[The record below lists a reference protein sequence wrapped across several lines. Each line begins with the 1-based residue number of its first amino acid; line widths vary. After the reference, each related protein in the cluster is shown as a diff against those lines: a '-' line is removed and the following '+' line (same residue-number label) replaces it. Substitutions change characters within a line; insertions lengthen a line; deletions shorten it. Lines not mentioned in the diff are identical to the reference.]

1 MRSAKLRLRK
11 ELGCFIMLTEIQC
24 EKFIEN
30 GKKRSPIKFHRG
42 LNVVLGNSSGS
53 NAIGKSTFLL
63 IIDFVFGGDDY
74 VKMAK
79 DTMSHIGHHNINFV
93 FDFDGRSMFFSRSTN
108 TPQTVYRCDSQY
120 RPIQQISVKE
130 FCQVLFDEYWMNLQ
144 FLSFSDV
151 VERFFRIYGRSNHNE
166 RRPLFAPGRESEE
179 SAVESLMKLFGE
191 YEAIAQLKTTEE
203 LYDIKLFGRRKK
215 LPFVIDLSRLE
226 QNNKAIDAMRKRLQA
241 LNKANEEA
249 DLRALGIDSETAEM
263 LARVQ
268 KELKMLNRRKG
279 RLLSQLSAVE
289 SNTPDSEAKP
299 VKNFDALLQF
309 FPNADVKAFEEIEHF
324 HNKIAEIM
332 TVEIQEEI
340 DKLKPLIQGLDAEI
354 ASHEKK
360 IEESGIVRSMSQ
372 SILTQYAKITREIE
386 RLENENEELHRQQ
399 ELQAQWEKAERL
411 IASLQKKQEEAL
423 TKVERT
429 INDKMAEINGIATDY
444 KKTSPILR
452 LTPQKT
458 FEFETPEDISEGTS
472 FKSLVVYDLSI
483 LSLTPLPALIHDSSI
498 VKRIEDLDFERI
510 LGLYQGS
517 GKQVFIA
524 FDKADSCT
532 PEAYKILKENAVLRL
547 SEGGNELFGTSWS
560 RRNPNE

>member
-1 MRSAKLRLRK
+1 
-11 ELGCFIMLTEIQC
+11 MLIEIQC
-24 EKFIEN
+24 DKFIEN
-30 GKKRSPIKFHRG
+30 GIVRNPIKFHGG
-42 LNVVLGNSSGS
+42 LNAVLGNSGGS

-74 VKMAK
+74 VKIAK
-79 DTMSHIGHHNINFV
+79 DTMSRIGHHTINFA
-93 FDFDGRSMFFSRSTN
+93 FDFDGRHMYFARSTN
-108 TPQTVYRCDSQY
+108 TPQTVCRCDSQY
-120 RPIQQISVKE
+120 RPIHQISVKE
-130 FCQVLFDEYWMNLQ
+130 FCHVLFDEYRINLE
-144 FLSFSDV
+144 FLTFGDV
-151 VERFFRIYGRSNHNE
+151 VERFFRIYGRNNHNE

-179 SAVESLMKLFGE
+179 SAVECLMKLFSK
-191 YEAIAQLKTTEE
+191 YEAIEQLKTTEE
-203 LYDIKLFGRRKK
+203 LYDIKAFGRRRK

-226 QNNKAIDAMRKRLQA
+226 QNNKAIDAMRKRLQS

-263 LARVQ
+263 LAKVQ

-289 SNTPDSEAKP
+289 SNTPDSDTKP
-299 VKNFDALLQF
+299 AKNFDALIRF

-324 HNKIAEIM
+324 HSKIAEIL
-332 TVEIQEEI
+332 TVEIQEEM
-340 DKLKPLIQGLDAEI
+340 DKLKPLIEGLDAEI
-354 ASHEKK
+354 ATHEKK
-360 IEESGIVRSMSQ
+360 IVDSGIARSMSQ

-386 RLENENEELHRQQ
+386 RLEDENEDLRRQQ
-399 ELQAQWEKAERL
+399 ELQAQWEKAEHL
-411 IASLQKKQEEAL
+411 IASLQKKQEKAL
-423 TKVERT
+423 NNVEGT
-429 INDKMAEINGIATDY
+429 INNKMAEINGVATDH

-458 FEFETPEDISEGTS
+458 FEFETPEDTSEGTS

-510 LGLYQGS
+510 LRLYQES

-532 PEAYKILKENAVLRL
+532 PKARKTLTENAVLHL
-547 SEGGNELFGTSWS
+547 SEGGNELFGISWS
-560 RRNPNE
+560 RINPNE

>member
-1 MRSAKLRLRK
+1 
-11 ELGCFIMLTEIQC
+11 MLAEIQC
-24 EKFIEN
+24 DKFIEN
-30 GKKRSPIKFHRG
+30 GIVRKPIKFHGG
-42 LNVVLGNSSGS
+42 LNAVLGNSGGS

-79 DTMSHIGHHNINFV
+79 DTMSHIGHHTINFA
-93 FDFDGRSMFFSRSTN
+93 FEFDGRHMYFARSTN

-120 RPIQQISVKE
+120 RPIHQISVKE
-130 FCQVLFDEYWMNLQ
+130 FRQVLFDEYRINLQ
-144 FLSFSDV
+144 FLTFNDV
-151 VERFFRIYGRSNHNE
+151 VERFFRIYGRNNHNE

-179 SAVESLMKLFGE
+179 SAVECLMKIFGE
-191 YEAIAQLKTTEE
+191 YETIEQLKTTEE
-203 LYDIKLFGRRKK
+203 LYDIKAFGRRRKS
-215 LPFVIDLSRLE
+215 PFVIDLSRLE

-309 FPNADVKAFEEIEHF
+309 FPNADLKAFEEIEQF

-332 TVEIQEEI
+332 TMEIQKEI
-340 DKLKPLIQGLDAEI
+340 DKLKPLIEGLDAEI

-360 IEESGIVRSMSQ
+360 IEESGIARSMSQ

-386 RLENENEELHRQQ
+386 RLETENEELRRQQ
-399 ELQAQWEKAERL
+399 ELQAQWEKAELL
-411 IASLQKKQEEAL
+411 IASLQKEQEEAL
-423 TKVERT
+423 NKIERT
-429 INDKMAEINGIATDY
+429 INDKMAEINGAATDY

-458 FEFETPEDISEGTS
+458 FEFETPEDTSEGTS

-483 LSLTPLPALIHDSSI
+483 LTLTPLPALIHDSSI

-510 LGLYQGS
+510 LGLYQRS

-532 PEAYKILKENAVLRL
+532 PKAYKILKDNTVLHL

-560 RRNPNE
+560 RRNPYE